1 MAEMTAGAGHIA
13 ALVAVSAAVTWALR
27 ALPFAVLA
35 PMRHSVIVK
44 YLSLHMPLGVMVM
57 LALYTVRD
65 VAQAPVRQQIW
76 MGVAVAVT
84 AGLQLWRRHA
94 LLSIL
99 AGTVVYVG
107 LMTAW

>member
-1 MAEMTAGAGHIA
+1 MAEPGHIA
-13 ALVAVSAAVTWALR
+13 ALVAVSAAVTWTLR

-35 PMRHSVIVK
+35 PMRHSAIVK

-65 VAQAPVRQQIW
+65 VAEVAARQQIW
-76 MGVAVAVT
+76 MLIAVAVT

-99 AGTVVYVG
+99 AGTVVYVV

>member
-1 MAEMTAGAGHIA
+1 MTESITGPGHIA
-13 ALVAVSAAVTWALR
+13 ALVAVSAGVTWALR

-35 PMRHSVIVK
+35 PMRHSVIVR

-65 VAQAPVRQQIW
+65 VAEAAGRQQVW
-76 MGVAVAVT
+76 MVIAVLVT

-99 AGTVVYVG
+99 AGTVVYVA